1 MSIYDILNNLNIAY
15 EEITHEAVYT
25 IEEAIKENI
34 PARING
40 IECKNL
46 FVKNKDRYYLI
57 FIEASKRADLKSI
70 AKVISENHL
79 SFATIDELHSI
90 LNLDIGSVTPLGI
103 INDKDNKVTLLLDRE
118 LMNHKVLVHPNINI
132 KTMAIEYE
140 DLIKFIE
147 YTNHTYILI

>member
-25 IEEAIKENI
+25 IDEAIKENI

-57 FIEASKRADLKSI
+57 FIEASKRADLKNISKI
-70 AKVISENHL
+70 VSENHL

-90 LNLDIGSVTPLGI
+90 LKLDIGSVTPLGI

-118 LMNHKVLVHPNINI
+118 LMNHKVLVHPNINT
-132 KTMAIEYE
+132 KTMAIKYE